1 MDKLSKK
8 MERLEREYDKNP
20 HAALKNARIMKRAA
34 KLQAKIDN
42 RRRKKS

>member
-1 MDKLSKK
+1 VDKLSKK

-20 HAALKNARIMKRAA
+20 LAILKNTKIMKRAA

-42 RRRKKS
+42 RRKIKS